1 MNLRGVDVVAV
12 RLFFKERLDDDL
24 LRAAS
29 VAGGSMAPG
38 ETAVTS
44 YLMTNTLELFEL

>member
-12 RLFFKERLDDDL
+12 RLFFRERLGDDM

-38 ETAVTS
+38 ETAVCLTTTP
-44 YLMTNTLELFEL
+44 LQRFDL